1 MCQRLT
7 NSNQKGC
14 GLIMEIDTLG
24 FLELN
29 SIAKGIEAV
38 DYMLKIADCHLISA
52 KASCPGKYYI
62 IISGRVDSVTQ
73 SIEEGTRIGGM
84 HVVGKLIIPRI
95 DPQVVRAIN
104 MTHVPENTQ
113 AIGAIEYYSATG
125 SIIAADYAVKA
136 ANVDLITLKLA
147 TGIAGKSFVVLT
159 GDIAAVKAA
168 VEAGID
174 GAKDEA
180 MIINHIV
187 LANPKKELIDSLVF

>member
-1 MCQRLT
+1 
-7 NSNQKGC
+7 
-14 GLIMEIDTLG
+14 MEIDTLG

-38 DYMLKIADCHLISA
+38 DYMLKVAECQLISA

-62 IISGRVDSVTQ
+62 IISGRVDAVTQ

-84 HVVGKLIIPRI
+84 HIVGKLIIPRI

-104 MTHVPENTQ
+104 MTHVPDNAR
-113 AIGAIEYYSATG
+113 AIGAIEYYSAAG
-125 SIIAADYAVKA
+125 SIVAADFAVKA
-136 ANVDLITLKLA
+136 ASVDLISLQLA

-159 GDIAAVKAA
+159 GDVDAVKAA
-168 VEAGID
+168 VEAGVE

-187 LANPKKELIDSLVF
+187 LPNPRKELIDSLVF